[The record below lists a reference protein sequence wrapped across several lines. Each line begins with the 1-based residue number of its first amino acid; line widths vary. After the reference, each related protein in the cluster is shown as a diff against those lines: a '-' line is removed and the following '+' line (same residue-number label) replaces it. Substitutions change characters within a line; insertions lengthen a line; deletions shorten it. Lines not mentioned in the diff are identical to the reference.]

1 MQRRVSAGVRAGA
14 GVAGVVLLLTTACS
28 GGEKDAGVTVGD
40 KGDSSV
46 PQVTIDPGNGNT
58 KAKPEDGVVVTAAGG
73 TLEQVTVTLKGKPV
87 AGEMGADKTRWK
99 SRTLRPGAKYQVTA
113 VAKSPQGKST
123 TVNATFATLRAAN
136 ELQIADVTPSKNEKV
151 GVGMPI
157 QVVFNRAVGD
167 KKAVEK
173 ALEVKSAKPAT
184 GAWFWMN
191 DTTVVFRTKNGQYWQ
206 PNQTVSLK
214 ARLAGVKSGKRT
226 YGVADFTR
234 TFRIGDS
241 HITRISTKKKKAVVK
256 RNGKTVR
263 TWPISAG
270 RGGRVVNGV
279 DTFLTTSGVHL
290 TMGKENPAIM
300 TSEWMGVDPK
310 DKKNGGYK
318 EVIPF
323 AVRISNS
330 GEYVHSAPWSVG
342 SQGHENVSHGC
353 INISPSNAKWF
364 YKLSY
369 RGDPV
374 RVTGTSRELEP
385 DNGWGFW
392 QLGWDDW
399 VKGGALKKPVTTAP
413 HVDAATLS
421 ARQGAQP
428 KAPAKQGAEGN

>member
-1 MQRRVSAGVRAGA
+1 MAGVL
-14 GVAGVVLLLTTACS
+14 LLLTTACS
-28 GGEKDAGVTVGD
+28 GGEKDAGVTVGE
-40 KGDSSV
+40 KGDANA
-46 PQVTIDPGNGNT
+46 PQVTINPGNGNT

-87 AGEMGADKTRWK
+87 AGAMADDKTTWK

-123 TVNATFATLRAAN
+123 TVNATFATLKAAN
-136 ELQIADVTPSKNEKV
+136 QLQIVDVSPSSNEKV

-184 GAWFWMN
+184 GAWYWMS

-206 PNQTVSLK
+206 PNQKVALK
-214 ARLAGVKSGKRT
+214 AKLAGVKSGKRT
-226 YGVADFTR
+226 YGMADFTR

-241 HITRISTKKKKAVVK
+241 HITHISTKKKKAVVK

-279 DTFLTTSGVHL
+279 DTFLTTSGTHL

-330 GEYVHSAPWSVG
+330 GEYVHSMAATVWA
-342 SQGHENVSHGC
+342 QGRQNVSHGC
-353 INISPSNAKWF
+353 VNSPPKDARWF
-364 YKLSY
+364 YNFSY

-374 RVTGTSRELEP
+374 IITGSKRALEWN
-385 DNGWGFW
+385 NGWSYYEMSW
-392 QLGWDDW
+392 NRW
-399 VKGGALKKPVTTAP
+399 VKGSALDRTVST
-413 HVDAATLS
+413 
-421 ARQGAQP
+421 G
-428 KAPAKQGAEGN
+428 